1 VKLGVMLPTFRDQA
15 NDALATAQHAQ
26 DAGLDGVFAFDHLWP
41 MGTPTRAS
49 FAPFPV
55 LAAVATSAPT
65 LALGPLVARIGMFPP
80 RKLVELF
87 STLSAL
93 APGRVIAALGTGDE
107 LSKAEELA
115 YDLGYPTADE
125 RRSWLREVAT
135 ELLPTTPVWVGA
147 GAEKTNAVARELGV
161 TLNLWGA
168 DPARVRELAT
178 EGPVSWAGPLGT
190 DPHATLDE
198 LASAG
203 ATWAIASEPR
213 RIDVLKEWRQAHA
226 SNYGL

>member
-1 VKLGVMLPTFRDQA
+1 M
-15 NDALATAQHAQ
+15 
-26 DAGLDGVFAFDHLWP
+26 
-41 MGTPTRAS
+41 
-49 FAPFPV
+49 
-55 LAAVATSAPT
+55 
-65 LALGPLVARIGMFPP
+65 
-80 RKLVELF
+80 
-87 STLSAL
+87 
-93 APGRVIAALGTGDE
+93 
-107 LSKAEELA
+107 
-115 YDLGYPTADE
+115 
-125 RRSWLREVAT
+125 
-135 ELLPTTPVWVGA
+135 LPTTPVWVGA